1 MPEVVVG
8 AQIKERPM
16 TTVATMVAENTKAE
30 LAELA
35 VLGGKTITFQGRSIS
50 MGNRQE
56 IRAGRR
62 A

>member
-1 MPEVVVG
+1 
-8 AQIKERPM
+8 M